1 MRDDRNGDTNMIK
14 VEKVLI
20 PVDGSDSS
28 KNAAKYAAHL
38 VNSRNPKLYLLNVW
52 EPVNMTIGGEMA
64 EKLRK
69 NAATESMKLLKEYS
83 AMLAPC
89 GMEVDLISR
98 SGRPDYVILNV
109 EDELDCD
116 LIVIGSRGLSVLENV
131 VMGSVVTRVLEGASC
146 PVLVTRNL
154 RYKYLQNACGI

>member
-1 MRDDRNGDTNMIK
+1 MIK

-28 KNAAKYAAHL
+28 RNAARYGAHL
-38 VNSRNPKLYLLNVW
+38 VNARNPKIYLLNVW
-52 EPVNMTIGGEMA
+52 EPINMTIGGEMA
-64 EKLRK
+64 ERLRK
-69 NAATESMKLLKEYS
+69 NAHDRSM
-83 AMLAPC
+83 AMLEEFRQSLEGC
-89 GMEVDLISR
+89 GMEIALISR

-109 EDELDCD
+109 QDELDCD

-131 VMGSVVTRVLEGASC
+131 IMGSVVTRVLEGATC

-154 RYKYLQNACGI
+154 RLKYLKDACGI

>member
-1 MRDDRNGDTNMIK
+1 MIK

-28 KNAAKYAAHL
+28 KNAAKYGAHL
-38 VNSRNPKLYLLNVW
+38 VNSREPKIYLLNVW
-52 EPVNMTIGGEMA
+52 EPVTMTIGGEMA
-64 EKLRK
+64 EKVRK
-69 NAATESMKLLKEYS
+69 SSEAKSMAILEEYRKLLE
-83 AMLAPC
+83 PC
-89 GMEVDLISR
+89 GLEVELISR

-109 EDELDCD
+109 QEELDCD

-131 VMGSVVTRVLEGASC
+131 IMGSVVTRVLEGASC

-154 RYKYLQNACGI
+154 RMKYLKEACGL

>member
-1 MRDDRNGDTNMIK
+1 MIK

-28 KNAAKYAAHL
+28 RNAAKYGTQL
-38 VNSRNPKLYLLNVW
+38 VNARNPKIYLLNVW
-52 EPVNMTIGGEMA
+52 EPVSVTIGGEMA
-64 EKLRK
+64 DRLRK
-69 NAATESMKLLKEYS
+69 SAHDKSM
-83 AMLAPC
+83 AMLEEYKNMLEPC
-89 GMEVDLISR
+89 GMEVELISR

-109 EDELDCD
+109 QDELDCD

-131 VMGSVVTRVLEGASC
+131 LMGSVVTRVLEGANC

-154 RYKYLQNACGI
+154 RFKYLKNACGI

>member
-1 MRDDRNGDTNMIK
+1 MIK
-14 VEKVLI
+14 IERVLI

-28 KNAAKYAAHL
+28 KNAAKYASHL
-38 VNSRNPKLYLLNVW
+38 VNARNPKLYLLNVW

-64 EKLRK
+64 EKLRVSEQA
-69 NAATESMKLLKEYS
+69 NAMALLEEYKKLLE
-83 AMLAPC
+83 PC
-89 GMEVDLISR
+89 GMEVELIAR

-109 EDELDCD
+109 QDELDCD

-131 VMGSVVTRVLEGASC
+131 MMGSVVTRVLEGATC

-154 RYKYLQNACGI
+154 RLKYLQDACGI

>member
-1 MRDDRNGDTNMIK
+1 MIK
-14 VEKVLI
+14 IERVLI

-38 VNSRNPKLYLLNVW
+38 VNARSPKLYLLNVW

-64 EKLRK
+64 EKLREEEQAK
-69 NAATESMKLLKEYS
+69 SMALLEEYKKLLE
-83 AMLAPC
+83 PC
-89 GMEVDLISR
+89 GLGVELIAR

-109 EDELDCD
+109 QDELNCD

-131 VMGSVVTRVLEGASC
+131 IMGSVVTRVLEGATC

-154 RYKYLQNACGI
+154 RQKYLQDACGI